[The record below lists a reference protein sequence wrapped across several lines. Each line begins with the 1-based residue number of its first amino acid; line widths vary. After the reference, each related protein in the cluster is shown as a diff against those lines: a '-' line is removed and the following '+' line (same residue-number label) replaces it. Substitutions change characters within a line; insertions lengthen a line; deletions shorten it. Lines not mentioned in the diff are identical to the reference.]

1 MTASE
6 IVPLRDLTP
15 DTPVPIQTADGMFEI
30 SIRDVQRWL
39 HPTAP
44 PGEILK
50 LLMVC
55 KQSQVNPLLGEAH
68 LVNHGSSWSVIIDKS
83 GYLRRAQAHPMY
95 GGLEGGII
103 VQPWDFAK
111 KVATGECREIDGAF
125 LPPGHLVRGGWA
137 RVHRGDRP
145 HIPTYVTVSMDE
157 YNKGQALWK
166 SIPCTMIRKVAIVQA
181 LRESGLIHS
190 GWYDPAEITPE
201 PHTPGGAVRIERAAV
216 NSPSDVPPA
225 IEIEFERVADASC
238 PPDLAVA
245 IESARDA
252 LNIPANSHAWASALA
267 KRGVSSV
274 VELSAREAT
283 ELLDRLN
290 GMIEMTRDIISESED
305 EWARAKEEKK
315 GQAEP
320 AAVATPA
327 TVNAEEFTLP
337 EFTRAASATTTANAE
352 TIDDQLNLPY

>member
-1 MTASE
+1 MSGHESGTGL
-6 IVPLRDLTP
+6 VPLRDLTP
-15 DTPVPIQTADGMFEI
+15 DTPVAIQTADGMFEI

-95 GGLEGGII
+95 AGHQAGII
-103 VQPWDFAK
+103 IQPFDFAAK
-111 KVATGECREIDGAF
+111 RPTGEPREIEGAY

-137 RVHRGDRP
+137 RIYRADRP
-145 HIPTYVTVSMDE
+145 AVPTYVAVGMDE
-157 YNKGQALWK
+157 YNKGQSSWK
-166 SIPCTMIRKVAIVQA
+166 TIPCTMIRKVAVVQA
-181 LRESGLIHS
+181 LRESGLCHS
-190 GWYDPAEITPE
+190 GWYDPAEVTPE
-201 PHTPGGAVRIERAAV
+201 PHTPGGVVRIERADV
-216 NSPSDVPPA
+216 RTPSDVPLA
-225 IEIEFERVADASC
+225 IEVEFERVVDASC

-245 IESARDA
+245 IESARDQ

-274 VELSAREAT
+274 VEMSAREAT

-290 GMIEMTRDIISESED
+290 GMIEMTRDVISSSED
-305 EWARAKEEKK
+305 EWAKAKEEKES
-315 GQAEP
+315 QATDAPPEQPEP
-320 AAVATPA
+320 VAAA
-327 TVNAEEFTLP
+327 
-337 EFTRAASATTTANAE
+337 ATTETANAE
-352 TIDDQLNLPY
+352 TINDDDNLPF